1 MAHLREFV
9 PAVRAVGLKKF
20 VLVIIQEVNKDKLT
34 TQAAAVAYA
43 WLFAVFP
50 FLLFLLTLFA
60 YIPEKQKINAHDF
73 ISSAVHEVMAK
84 DAAETIV
91 SNLNEVLNQPRSGLL
106 SIGLAVTLWIAS
118 GGMSM
123 TMTALDAAYD
133 AKKTYPFYVQRPI
146 AMLLTIIITVLNVIV
161 LLLWPVGT
169 AIENF
174 LSNTGRVPGR
184 ILWMLTFARYGLAV
198 LLMLAILSLLYTF
211 GTRVRHRLTF
221 TSPGAIF
228 TLLVWVVLGECFRF
242 YVDKFGRYQKTYGA
256 VGGVTIILLFFYL
269 DALVLLIG
277 AEINNLVERTMKAR
291 AME

>member
-1 MAHLREFV
+1 MAHLREFL
-9 PAVRAVGLKKF
+9 PSVRALGIRKF
-20 VLVIIQEVNKDKLT
+20 VVVLIKEISKDQLT

-73 ISSAVHEVMAK
+73 ISSTVHHVMAK
-84 DAAETIV
+84 DAAETIIT
-91 SNLNEVLNQPRSGLL
+91 NLNQVLTQPRSGLL
-106 SIGLAVTLWIAS
+106 SIGLVVTLWIAS

-123 TMTALDAAYD
+123 TMTALDSAYD
-133 AKKTYPFYVQRPI
+133 AKVTYPFYIQRPL
-146 AMLLTIIITVLNVIV
+146 AMLLTIIVVVLIMIV
-161 LLLWPVGT
+161 LMLWPVGT

-174 LSNTGRVPGR
+174 LSSTQQIPAR
-184 ILWMLTFARYGLAV
+184 ILWMLAFARFGLAI

-228 TLLVWVVLGECFRF
+228 TLLVWVILGEAFRF

-277 AEINNLVERTMKAR
+277 AEINNLVDRTMKQR
-291 AME
+291 SME